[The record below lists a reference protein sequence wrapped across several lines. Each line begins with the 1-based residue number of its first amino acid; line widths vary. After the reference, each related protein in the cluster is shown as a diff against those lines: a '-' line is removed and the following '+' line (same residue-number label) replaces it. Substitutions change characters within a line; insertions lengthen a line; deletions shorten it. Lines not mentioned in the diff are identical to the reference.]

1 MKFIDMHCDT
11 LMKFTKKSDTESLLN
26 NSISVDFTRMKK
38 GGALAQFFAMFLLPG
53 EESWKRMEMAPMT
66 DWEYINRLSEQFYDD
81 LKANSDLIAF
91 AGNYDDMIANEK
103 AGKMSAFLT
112 IEDGRFVENDMAN
125 LIKSYE
131 KGVRLISL
139 TWNGINCIGYPHV
152 IDPATQPTGLTEFGK
167 EVVHKM
173 NEMGMIVDVS
183 HLSDA
188 GFWDVLD
195 ICKKNGKPFV
205 ASHSNLRSVSPHTRN
220 LTEDML
226 KALSEAGG
234 CTGINF
240 APGFLDSDITAQKSK
255 ISDMAKHMLRM
266 KDVGGIEVVALG
278 SDLDGITGELE
289 IDSVDKTPMLFDE
302 LKKVGFTEGEIEKV
316 AYHNVARVIKAAMK

>member
-11 LMKFTKKSDTESLLN
+11 LMKFTKKSDTENLLH

-38 GGALAQFFAMFLLPG
+38 GGALAQFFAMFLLPSEG
-53 EESWKRMEMAPMT
+53 AWKHVGIDPLT
-66 DWEYINRLSEQFYDD
+66 DWEYINRLSEQFYTD
-81 LKANSDLIAF
+81 LEASKDLIAF

-112 IEDGRFVENDMAN
+112 IEDGRFIENDMAN
-125 LIKSYE
+125 LVKSYE
-131 KGVRLISL
+131 KGVRLITL
-139 TWNGINCIGYPHV
+139 TWNGINCNGYPHV
-152 IDPATQPTGLTEFGK
+152 IDPATQPTNLTDFGK

-173 NEMGMIVDVS
+173 NEMGMLVDVS

-205 ASHSNLRSVSPHTRN
+205 ASHSNLRSLSPHTRN
-220 LTEDML
+220 LTDDML

-240 APGFLDSDITAQKSK
+240 APGFLDPDITAQKSK
-255 ISDMAKHMLRM
+255 IAHMAQHALRM
-266 KDVGGIEVVALG
+266 KEIGGIEVVALG

-289 IDSVDKTPMLFDE
+289 IDSIDKMPMLFDE
-302 LKKVGFTEGEIEKV
+302 FKKVGFTESEIEKI
-316 AYHNVARVIKAAMK
+316 AYHNVARVIKDAMK

>member
-11 LMKFTKKSDTESLLN
+11 LMKFISKSDTESLLN

-53 EESWKRMEMAPMT
+53 EESWKRVGISPMT

-81 LKANSDLIAF
+81 LAANSDLIAF

-112 IEDGRFVENDMAN
+112 IEDGRFIEGDMAN
-125 LIKSYE
+125 LVKSYE
-131 KGVRLISL
+131 KGVRLITL
-139 TWNGINCIGYPHV
+139 TWNGINCNGYPHG
-152 IDPATQPTGLTEFGK
+152 IDPATQATNLTDFGK

-173 NEMGMIVDVS
+173 NEMGMVVDVS

-205 ASHSNLRSVSPHTRN
+205 ASHSNLRSLSPHTRN
-220 LTEDML
+220 LTDDML
-226 KALSEAGG
+226 KALGEAGG

-240 APGFLDSDITAQKSK
+240 APDFLNPDTTDKNSTVAA
-255 ISDMAKHMLRM
+255 MAKHALRM
-266 KDVGGIEVVALG
+266 KDLGGIEVVALG
-278 SDLDGITGELE
+278 SDLDGISGQLE
-289 IDSVDKTPMLFDE
+289 VDSIDKMPMLFDE
-302 LKKVGFTEGEIEKV
+302 FKKVGFSESEIEKI
-316 AYHNVARVIKAAMK
+316 AYTNAARVIKDAMK

>member
-11 LMKFTKKSDTESLLN
+11 LMRFMQKSDTESLLS

-53 EESWKRMEMAPMT
+53 EGSWKQAGIAPMT
-66 DWEYINRLSEQFYDD
+66 DWEYINRLSEQFHDD
-81 LKANSDLIAF
+81 LAANSDLIAF

-112 IEDGRFVENDMAN
+112 IEDGRFIENDMAN
-125 LIKSYE
+125 LEKSYE
-131 KGVRLISL
+131 KGVRLITL
-139 TWNGINCIGYPHV
+139 TWNGINCNGLPHV
-152 IDPATQPTGLTEFGK
+152 IDPATQATNLTPFGK
-167 EVVHKM
+167 EVVNRM
-173 NEMGMIVDVS
+173 NEMGMLVDVS

-188 GFWDVLD
+188 GFWDVVD

-205 ASHSNLRSVSPHTRN
+205 ASHSNLRSLSPHTRN
-220 LTEDML
+220 LTDEML
-226 KALSEAGG
+226 KALAETGG

-240 APGFLDSDITAQKSK
+240 APGFLDPDITAQKSK
-255 ISDMAKHMLRM
+255 ITDMAKHALKM
-266 KDVGGIEVVALG
+266 KNLAGIEVVALG

-289 IDSVDKTPMLFDE
+289 IDSVDKIPMLFDE
-302 LKKVGFTEGEIEKV
+302 LKKAGFTESEIEKV
-316 AYHNVARVIKAAMK
+316 AYTNAARVIKDAMK